1 MAVKGKINEIETD
14 VLDVINTK
22 FTYSTT
28 KFVPNSENSDLT
40 FERDVEKK
48 GKIIETC
55 VIFVD
60 IRNSVKLNEK
70 HQTQTMGRIY
80 TAFTKAILKIANHHN
95 GFVRNII
102 GDRVMIVFPTE
113 NCFTN
118 AVDCAIS
125 INHISDNVINK
136 YFKDVD
142 FKCGIGVDYGA
153 LKVVKV
159 GLEKR
164 GSERSQNKN
173 LVWIGYPANIASR
186 LTDSANKVTEEEVYT
201 VTRNP
206 INPKAIRPYFGGLA
220 SIFGEPKYEPNA
232 PLYLTTTETV
242 EMTAEEFAKNI
253 SSIKDGELYM
263 LGGKFIKFSKR
274 IKKRYYKEILITD
287 NVYNGFK
294 KDNPNRKCIKENYWK
309 EINHNLKNVKSKIY
323 GGNIT
328 WDI

>member
-1 MAVKGKINEIETD
+1 MAVKNKIDEIETD

-28 KFVPNSENSDLT
+28 KLVPNSENSDLT

-55 VIFVD
+55 VLFVD

-102 GDRVMIVFPTE
+102 GDRVMIVFPVD

-125 INHISDNVINK
+125 INHISNNIINK
-136 YFKDVD
+136 HFKDVE
-142 FKCGIGVDYGA
+142 FKCGIGIDYGE

-159 GLEKR
+159 GVEKR
-164 GSERSQNKN
+164 GSERSEHKN

-186 LTDSANKVTEEEVYT
+186 LTDSANKVIEEEIYT

-206 INPKAIRPYFGGLA
+206 INPRAIRPHFGGLA
-220 SIFGEPKYEPNA
+220 SIFGEINHDPNA
-232 PLYLTTTETV
+232 PLYLTSIETV

-263 LGGKFIKFSKR
+263 LGGKFIKFTKR
-274 IKKRYYKEILITD
+274 NKKRVYKEILITD

-294 KDNPNRKCIKENYWK
+294 KDNPNRKCIKESYWT
-309 EINHNLKNVKSKIY
+309 ETNHNLKNVKSKIF
-323 GGNIT
+323 GGSIT